1 MQAPR
6 AKDELAE
13 ALKSLRNTDQF
24 KLVINFIK
32 EVRESKFSAL
42 ESKLDANER
51 ADAKLIGAMVEDDY
65 LYKLFKGDEDV

>member
-1 MQAPR
+1 MQLPR

>member
-13 ALKSLRNTDQF
+13 ALKRLRNTDQF